1 MPQKN
6 IFQDK
11 RICVLIFSF
20 QPAGR
25 VGRKNRALHPRVS
38 RRDWITMAKVR
49 DYFEVDFS
57 HTVRMETHV
66 KLLASD
72 GGEIAVICRI
82 HLDFS
87 SKALFAS
94 FYLDQLYSLDELVK
108 LIDQIDGLWKSG
120 WPAPSN
126 IVLPATKLYA
136 AGELKIGTNPFQ
148 VISRFPGGP
157 ETRHDELHFS
167 GRIYLYLDTDLTP
180 EQQAKIKSSIKNKML
195 DPHFR
200 GTTYAKK
207 REQFQKPIAFISHD
221 SRDKSSIARPIAL
234 GLQSNLV
241 PVWYDE
247 FSLPVGAKL
256 RESIE
261 RGIKESKKCV
271 LVVTKNF
278 IKNEGW
284 TKAEFDSV
292 FTKEIFEKGNA
303 LLPVWHE
310 VTAREVYE
318 YSPWLANIKAVDWSE
333 GAEKVVRKLQREIEG
348 EIA

>member
-1 MPQKN
+1 
-6 IFQDK
+6 
-11 RICVLIFSF
+11 
-20 QPAGR
+20 
-25 VGRKNRALHPRVS
+25 
-38 RRDWITMAKVR
+38 MANVR

-57 HTVRMETHV
+57 HTVRMEVMVQIATRG
-66 KLLASD
+66 
-72 GGEIAVICRI
+72 GGEIRAISRI

-94 FYLDQLYSLDELVK
+94 FYLDQVYSPDELVEF
-108 LIDQIDGLWKSG
+108 IDQIDDLWTRG
-120 WPAPSN
+120 WAAPTN
-126 IVLPATKLYA
+126 IKLPAARLYA
-136 AGELKIGTNPFQ
+136 AGELRIDKDPFA
-148 VISRFPGGP
+148 VISRFPGSP
-157 ETRHDELHFS
+157 ATRHDELHFT
-167 GRIYLYLDTDLTP
+167 GRIYLYLDADLTL
-180 EQQAKIKSSIKNKML
+180 EQQTMIKSSIRNKML
-195 DPHFR
+195 DPQFR
-200 GTTYAKK
+200 GTAYAKK
-207 REQFQKPIAFISHD
+207 REHLQRPLAFISHD
-221 SRDKSSIARPIAL
+221 SRDKSTIARPIAL

-278 IKNEGW
+278 IGNDGW

-292 FTKEIFEKGNA
+292 FTKEIFEKGNV

-333 GAEKVVRKLQREIEG
+333 GEKEVVRKLQREIEG
-348 EIA
+348 ESA